1 MYELTIMCSSLFLKH
16 VYKGKPSGALG
27 DAPGRKAEK
36 LCTSALCLDG
46 LLPACE
52 FISFQWE
59 RGEGLQN
66 LRVSWNPHWALS
78 VEAQHRDLVLRGD
91 LPWPNVCSSPFLGK
105 WVEGQTRVP
114 AFIKWHPTAPAL
126 LSSHEGLKALALGP
140 RSCRPPPLCQGC
152 DSLIVMQLVISLET
166 SGHTCVQRAL
176 AMRAA
181 LRHRRHHTLLR
192 QSGPHCALLGV
203 GYAALCICI
212 WIPTFVLLI
221 QINAHV
227 VGNIWAKSRYL
238 SCFKCPNRR
247 LGKGLGFQVY
257 MGGGGAFPSHRRG
270 CNINCPSRRLTLLL
284 TQLRGRFCKC

>member
-1 MYELTIMCSSLFLKH
+1 MTNSHCNTCLGHRFHVYCEKVPGLAWTHMYELTIMCSSLFLKH

-140 RSCRPPPLCQGC
+140 
-152 DSLIVMQLVISLET
+152 
-166 SGHTCVQRAL
+166 A
-176 AMRAA
+176 
-181 LRHRRHHTLLR
+181 
-192 QSGPHCALLGV
+192 
-203 GYAALCICI
+203 
-212 WIPTFVLLI
+212 VLL
-221 QINAHV
+221 
-227 VGNIWAKSRYL
+227 L
-238 SCFKCPNRR
+238 SV
-247 LGKGLGFQVY
+247 KGVT
-257 MGGGGAFPSHRRG
+257 P
-270 CNINCPSRRLTLLL
+270 C
-284 TQLRGRFCKC
+284 